1 MKRKS
6 KALALHGG
14 RLFKAVFSPELSE
27 FFARQ
32 LRHQPTFFKAE
43 KRVL

>member
-1 MKRKS
+1 MTRKS
-6 KALALHGG
+6 KALTLLGG
-14 RLFKAVFSPELSE
+14 RLFKAVFPPELSE

-32 LRHQPTFFKAE
+32 LRHQSTFFKAE